1 MDEPLFEIE
10 NWRDGWYYR
19 FGSRYTGPFRLRCN
33 AIAAA
38 EILVQPLNCARR
50 PLLRASL
57 SRAIPVS
64 SVSLTRAETGTPA

>member
-38 EILVQPLNCARR
+38 ETLVEPLSRARR

-57 SRAIPVS
+57 TSAIPAS
-64 SVSLTRAETGTPA
+64 SVSLTRTETGTPA